1 MLLRFAAPSTLAELR
16 ERLLSPQT
24 AAGILPRR
32 ETVRA
37 LAWGGG
43 LGVLGVMTGYAAFVA
58 WVAEAKAPE
67 DWRVLLAMLLIV
79 AVIAAIGEQARHIIT
94 QGAHAAERRGLL
106 ARTASILA
114 GFAIVLLFEIS
125 NSAWH
130 KGGEK
135 LQETLEDMLGLAHEP
150 LERKV
155 RLAWIIVV
163 WIASGAL
170 VATVLVRRILSMQP
184 GPAPTGLAPFVQ
196 AWRDGWKRLAAT
208 ALEWLWKN
216 HTLRAG
222 GLAALA
228 AAGICAALLVAAVIA
243 IDGLYAIYL
252 LLADYGT
259 WQSKLRGRM
268 DAGDLV
274 GVLSHPALALDI
286 VLGSAFARSWFLQGW
301 LLLAYGSAMLW
312 RFSRTRA
319 VIMLLILAIVVL
331 PPVATGWFELP
342 RLSLVYALLW
352 FIPAFVL
359 GAISP
364 YLREFRP
371 AQWGRIACLVAL
383 ALLLLAMLQVAF
395 AWREPPQGEMAW
407 QGLLAMTLAAV
418 GLTVLIGLIL
428 AFAPPTREYLPLTA
442 VVCGLLSYA
451 AAGLLVFPTYIV
463 ERVVFLGSP
472 AAKPQHR
479 LCSGEAMGETVAA
492 KAGADKEPQSQTK
505 DKQSG
510 SGKKPKE
517 NKKEA
522 CVEVDTLAPSR
533 APFVLPWKARDWEIG
548 ERFGEP
554 SALLSQ
560 LGDWNIAKEVLEG
573 VKEIAS
579 LERDHARWQRTHE
592 LRFYLGHLREPQ
604 FNSLFHGYLAA
615 RVNVSSSILFQDK
628 RVARLYQKPI
638 LPGEASTPL
647 GRTLDRVCPPNLS
660 GEACVAWKA
669 LGRRKRG
676 LCPGGSRI
684 ECLAALANPAK
695 ALEARHVGWS
705 LPDLKNWVGR
715 VGDALEAD
723 LRSRWVDQAIGFKLH
738 AALSGAIGFFLAL
751 AALIAWQIRNAHEG
765 VGRGPGGPTH

>member
-1 MLLRFAAPSTLAELR
+1 MPSQSAAPSTLAKLR

-24 AAGILPRR
+24 AAGTLPRR
-32 ETVRA
+32 ETIRA
-37 LAWGGG
+37 LAWGAG

-67 DWRVLLAMLLIV
+67 DWRILLGMLLIV

-94 QGAHAAERRGLL
+94 QGAHTQGRGGLF

-155 RLAWIIVV
+155 RLVWIILV

-170 VATVLVRRILSMQP
+170 VAAVVVRRILSVKP
-184 GPAPTGLAPFVQ
+184 DAAPSGFAPLAR
-196 AWRDGWKRLAAT
+196 AWSEGWGAVAAT
-208 ALEWLWKN
+208 ALDRLWKSR
-216 HTLRAG
+216 TWREGLRA
-222 GLAALA
+222 ALV
-228 AAGICAALLVAAVIA
+228 AAGICAILLVAAVIA
-243 IDGLYAIYL
+243 IDCLYSIYL
-252 LLADYGT
+252 LLADYGY

-268 DAGDLV
+268 EAGGFV
-274 GVLSHPALALDI
+274 GLLSYPALALDY
-286 VLGSAFARSWFLQGW
+286 VLGTAFARSWFLQGW
-301 LLLAYGSAMLW
+301 LLLAYGAALLW

-319 VIMLLILAIVVL
+319 VVMLLVLAVVL
-331 PPVATGWFELP
+331 VPPVATGWLELP

-371 AQWGRIACLVAL
+371 AQWGWIACLVAL
-383 ALLLLAMLQVAF
+383 ALILLAILQVAF
-395 AWREPPQGEMAW
+395 AWRGPSLGAIAW
-407 QGLLAMTLAAV
+407 QGLVSMTLAAV
-418 GLTVLIGLIL
+418 GLTLLIGLLL
-428 AFAPPTREYLPLTA
+428 AFAPPTRDYLPLTA

-472 AAKPQHR
+472 AAKPEDR
-479 LCSGEAMGETVAA
+479 LCSAEAANKTAA
-492 KAGADKEPQSQTK
+492 GKAGADKAAATGAKATGKEVH
-505 DKQSG
+505 SG
-510 SGKKPKE
+510 PEEKHTENAKKR
-517 NKKEA
+517 
-522 CVEVDTLAPSR
+522 CVEVDRLTPSP
-533 APFVLPWKARDWEIG
+533 APFVLSWQVRDLEIAGRLEEHKARI
-548 ERFGEP
+548 P
-554 SALLSQ
+554 SALLKRV
-560 LGDWNIAKEVLEG
+560 GDWDIGQEVLDD
-573 VKEIAS
+573 VKEIA
-579 LERDHARWQRTHE
+579 LLPREHARWQRTHE
-592 LRFYLGHLREPQ
+592 LRSYLGYLREPE
-604 FNSLFHGYLAA
+604 FNSLFHGYLTAKFDLSP
-615 RVNVSSSILFQDK
+615 NLLFQDK
-628 RVARLYQKPI
+628 RKALLYQKPV
-638 LPGEASTPL
+638 LPGEALAPFGKVL
-647 GRTLDRVCPPNLS
+647 DGAGRP
-660 GEACVAWKA
+660 
-669 LGRRKRG
+669 KRG

-695 ALEARHVGWS
+695 AFQARQVGWS
-705 LPDLKNWVGR
+705 LPNLKDWVGK
-715 VGDALEAD
+715 VGAALEAD

-751 AALIAWQIRNAHEG
+751 AALVAWQIRNAHEG
-765 VGRGPGGPTH
+765 VGQPPGGATH